1 MPPLIRFGLIG
12 AGRWGQVY
20 IRTLGSLADR
30 CRLTHLCT
38 RQSRPAGVSGEVAVV
53 SDWRMVVRSDCDAVI
68 IATPPHTH
76 AEILE
81 ACLDARKPCI
91 VEKPLCFDVAT
102 AERLHRRVLASGVPV
117 LVDHTY
123 LFSPAYQALTRDLE
137 EHGEP
142 IRLILSEGMGL
153 GPFRTH
159 TPALWDWGPHDVSLC
174 LDLLGEFPE
183 HVDALAGPFSPSGA
197 PDQLSVRLDFPK
209 GATAWIQTG
218 RLSPQRRRMLS
229 VFTDARLYVL
239 DDLAAEKL
247 TVSPIRF
254 SERYSQGIPEILER
268 RAIPPPSAHLP
279 LTSAVTYFMDGL
291 EGGDRARF
299 GTALAL
305 DVVRVLAACEA
316 VMAQRKP
323 LSHEPHP
330 VSLREGGVRGIA

>member
-1 MPPLIRFGLIG
+1 MLPLFRFGLVG

-38 RQSRPAGVSGEVAVV
+38 SQPRPAGVSGEVAVV
-53 SDWRMVVRSDCDAVI
+53 SDWRAVVRSDCDAVI

-91 VEKPLCFDVAT
+91 VEKPLCLEVAT
-102 AERLHRRVLASGVPV
+102 AERLHQRVQASGVPV
-117 LVDHTY
+117 LVDHMH

-159 TPALWDWGPHDVSLC
+159 TPALWDWGPHDIGAC
-174 LDLLGEFPE
+174 LDLLGELPE
-183 HVDALAGPFSPSGA
+183 HVDALPGPVSPSGA
-197 PDQLSVRLDFPK
+197 PDQVSVRLEFPT
-209 GATAWIQTG
+209 GATAWIQAG
-218 RLSPQRRRMLS
+218 RLAPHRRRILS
-229 VFTDARLYVL
+229 IFTDNRLYML
-239 DDLAAEKL
+239 DELAAEKL
-247 TVSPIRF
+247 IVSPFRF
-254 SERYSQGIPEILER
+254 AERYATRTPDILER
-268 RAIPPPSAHLP
+268 QTIPPLSAQLP
-279 LTSAVTYFMDGL
+279 LSHVLTYFMEGL
-291 EGGDRARF
+291 RRGDRRRF

-305 DVVRVLAACEA
+305 DVIKVLAACETS
-316 VMAQRKP
+316 MAQRRVV
-323 LSHEPHP
+323 SHEPHP
-330 VSLREGGVRGIA
+330 VL